1 MKYVMAV
8 LMALGLFLLPGCDL
22 GARLQQRAQTESLER
37 FYQLVMAT
45 DVDGLPSKEV
55 MEQLKPLISSRLR
68 DALLKAQDAEDR
80 HKLETQG
87 TVPPLFEGP
96 VFLGAWEGAQ
106 RIIKMTPESVN
117 GQVSYLVTF
126 LVRHA
131 QGKEPTDFWTDRVIL
146 VEEKGHWVVQ
156 DLVLQANAASTDLPT
171 LSYNLQHADRCY
183 EPSTQ
188 ADMDMCAANAYDMAQ
203 SLLNETYKQL
213 LLKQDKSRQASLT
226 QAQLA
231 WVKFKDLQCAHEASV
246 SQGGSIQPLVRST
259 CLTDLMQQR
268 RQQLQALMQEAH

>member
-1 MKYVMAV
+1 
-8 LMALGLFLLPGCDL
+8 
-22 GARLQQRAQTESLER
+22 
-37 FYQLVMAT
+37 
-45 DVDGLPSKEV
+45 
-55 MEQLKPLISSRLR
+55 
-68 DALLKAQDAEDR
+68 
-80 HKLETQG
+80 
-87 TVPPLFEGP
+87 
-96 VFLGAWEGAQ
+96 
-106 RIIKMTPESVN
+106 
-117 GQVSYLVTF
+117 
-126 LVRHA
+126 
-131 QGKEPTDFWTDRVIL
+131 VIL